1 VERSLSTT
9 LRRRPAQVAALIVLS
24 LAAALVLA
32 ACSDTVGYT
41 DASSGDKI
49 RGKELF
55 KQGCGS
61 CHTLADAGTTGT
73 IGPNLDY
80 AFVQSRIDGLGEDTI
95 LQVVRA
101 QIAYPVTTPSTGAP
115 GMPANIFEGADADD
129 VATYV
134 ASVAGLDAEGNPIDP
149 ANPPKPTPP
158 GGGTDG
164 KAIFA
169 SAGCSGCHTLAAAGS
184 NGTVGP
190 NLDEAKPSKELA
202 IDRVTNG
209 RGGMPSFKGQLS
221 EAQIEAVAAFVS
233 ENAGK

>member
-9 LRRRPAQVAALIVLS
+9 LRRRPAQVAALVALT
-24 LAAALVLA
+24 LVAALGLA
-32 ACSDTVGYT
+32 ACGDTVGYT
-41 DASSGDKI
+41 QESSGDTI

-61 CHTLADAGTTGT
+61 CHALYDAGTTGN

-80 AFVQSRIDGLGEDTI
+80 AFAQSRIDGLGQETI
-95 LQVVRA
+95 LQVVRD
-101 QIAYPVTTPSTGAP
+101 QMAYAVTTPSTGAP
-115 GMPANIFEGADADD
+115 GMPRNIFTGQDADD

-134 ASVAGLDAEGNPIDP
+134 ASVAGLDSTGQPIDP
-149 ANPPKPTPP
+149 ANPPKPAAP

-164 KAIFA
+164 KTVFA
-169 SAGCSGCHTLAAAGS
+169 TAGCTGCHTLAAVGS
-184 NGTVGP
+184 TGTVGP
-190 NLDEAKPSKELA
+190 NLDQAKPSKELV

-209 RGGMPSFKGQLS
+209 QGGMPSFKGQLS
-221 EAQIEAVAAFVS
+221 EAQIEAVATYVS